1 MVSPWVSLC
10 HRGGVGWGGS
20 DPSSSLTPLLLEESL
35 RLHRGISHP
44 LLSDP
49 DSMLR
54 GYASALTV
62 LQKNRDLRERK

>member
-1 MVSPWVSLC
+1 MVSPWVSLSQ
-10 HRGGVGWGGS
+10 GWGGS

-49 DSMLR
+49 DYGMLG

-62 LQKNRDLRERK
+62 